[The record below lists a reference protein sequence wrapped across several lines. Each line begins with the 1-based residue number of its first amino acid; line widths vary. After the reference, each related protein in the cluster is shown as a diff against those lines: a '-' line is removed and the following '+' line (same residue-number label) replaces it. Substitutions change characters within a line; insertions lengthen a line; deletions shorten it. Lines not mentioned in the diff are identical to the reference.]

1 MGLGNWEVARGFEGL
16 RVVRRKS
23 GEGEGRKRKRQKL
36 RHDQDQDQVEIGDEN
51 QEDKWELEWDFKVPM
66 KEETNKLQPI
76 RNTLEAFHHSLS
88 TIFSL
93 SSSSTT
99 SSEREQDDFEPGISL
114 SNYREKSIVKKDR
127 RYILI
132 EHAELLGD
140 LAAGSG
146 GGGTAGAAKETGMGS
161 TFSSTV
167 HRLAQLVSQNSLL
180 H

>member
-1 MGLGNWEVARGFEGL
+1 MGLGNWEASRGFEGL

-23 GEGEGRKRKRQKL
+23 GGGEGRKRKRQKL
-36 RHDQDQDQVEIGDEN
+36 RHDQVEIGDEN
-51 QEDKWELEWDFKVPM
+51 EEDKWELEWDLKVPM

-114 SNYREKSIVKKDR
+114 SNYREKSIVEKDR

-140 LAAGSG
+140 LAAGSR

-167 HRLAQLVSQNSLL
+167 HRLAQLASQNSLL
-180 H
+180 P